1 MAPRRFP
8 PSLLDRRP
16 AWVIVATTAGLGT
29 VVGLS
34 RLPFLTAPVS
44 PDEGGFLVV
53 GSQWRPGSAL
63 YGNYWVDRPP
73 LLIAAFAVADML
85 GGPVAL
91 RLIGLLAVLL
101 AIVAA
106 AVLGWHA
113 SGRRAAGAVAAAWV
127 VAAFLATPLF
137 GTRIVDGEL
146 LASPLVLGGIATLV
160 ASYATGSRTR
170 TIALRGLAG
179 GLAAAAFLV
188 KQDMVDVLVV
198 AFVLGAH
205 TLWRRGLGPAVEV
218 LLPVA
223 AGAVVTAGAVIAV
236 AASRGTQ
243 LSGLWGAVVTFRFA
257 AAGLL
262 GFSGPRLTGLVHAY
276 VVTGALAVTVVA
288 GLVCLGTWRRP
299 QLHAPSSAPPWGTA
313 ALALIVWELA
323 AAFAGGSYWSHYLIG
338 LVPGV
343 SLLVAVALRSP
354 GPVSLSLL
362 ATCLVYAGVAAAV
375 AWSMQSA
382 PPTSPSDDQ
391 VAASYVRDH
400 ARAGDSVVVA
410 FGHADIVKD
419 TGLGS
424 PYPYLWALPA
434 FVKDPRLTTLDRLL
448 RSPAAPRWFVA
459 GGRLSQWGRP
469 GVVLQRTVERH
480 YSLALRTQRWEVLR
494 RDQAVTRRKPRDAA
508 RAGPA
513 IAPG

>member
-1 MAPRRFP
+1 M
-8 PSLLDRRP
+8 
-16 AWVIVATTAGLGT
+16 ATTAALAT
-29 VVGLS
+29 LVGLS

-53 GSQWRPGSAL
+53 GSQWGPGSAL

-73 LLIAAFAVADML
+73 LLIAVFAVADSL
-85 GGPVAL
+85 GGPFAL
-91 RLIGLLAVLL
+91 RLIGLVAVLC
-101 AIVAA
+101 AIGAA
-106 AVLGWHA
+106 AALGWYA
-113 SGRRAAGAVAAAWV
+113 SGRRAAGAVAASCV

-146 LASPLVLGGIATLV
+146 LAAPLVLGGLAALL
-160 ASYATGSRTR
+160 ASYGAATRAPMV
-170 TIALRGLAG
+170 ALRGLAG
-179 GLAAAAFLV
+179 GLAAGAFLV

-198 AFVLGAH
+198 AFVLGGHA
-205 TLWRRGLGPAVEV
+205 LWRRGLRPAAEV
-218 LLPVA
+218 LLPVV
-223 AGAVVTAGAVIAV
+223 AGAVVMSTAVTAV
-236 AASRGTQ
+236 AASRGTPPT
-243 LSGLWGAVVTFRFA
+243 GLWAAVVTFRFA

-262 GFSGPRLTGLVHAY
+262 GYSGPRLTDLVHAY
-276 VVTGALAVTVVA
+276 VVTGALALTVVA
-288 GLVCLGTWRRP
+288 GLACLGSWSREH
-299 QLHAPSSAPPWGTA
+299 LHAPSSAPWGTA
-313 ALALIVWELA
+313 AFALIVWEIA

-343 SLLVAVALRSP
+343 SLLVAVAFRAPGRVSRS
-354 GPVSLSLL
+354 LM

-375 AWSMQSA
+375 AWSVQPA
-382 PPTSPSDDQ
+382 PPTSSSDDE

-434 FVKDPRLTTLDRLL
+434 FVEDPHLSALDRLL

-459 GGRLSQWGRP
+459 GGRLSQWGPP
-469 GVVLQRTVERH
+469 GVVLQRTVDRH
-480 YSLALRTQRWEVLR
+480 YALALRTQRWEVLR
-494 RDQAVTRRKPRDAA
+494 RDQP
-508 RAGPA
+508 
-513 IAPG
+513 

>member
-1 MAPRRFP
+1 VGSRRIP
-8 PSLLDRRP
+8 PSLPDWRP

-53 GSQWRPGSAL
+53 GSQWSPGSAL

-73 LLIAAFAVADML
+73 LLIAAFAVADSL
-85 GGPVAL
+85 GGPLAL
-91 RLIGLLAVLL
+91 RLIGLAAVLL
-101 AIVAA
+101 AIAA
-106 AVLGWHA
+106 AAALGWYA
-113 SGRRAAGAVAAAWV
+113 SGRRPTGAVASAWV
-127 VAAFLATPLF
+127 VAALLATPLF

-146 LASPLVLGGIATLV
+146 LASPLVLGGLAALV
-160 ASYATGSRTR
+160 ASYDATPRTR
-170 TIALRGLAG
+170 TVALRGLAG
-179 GLAAAAFLV
+179 GLAASAFLV

-198 AFVLGAH
+198 ACVLGAH
-205 TLWRRGLGPAVEV
+205 TLWRRGLGPAGGF
-218 LLPVA
+218 LLPLVG
-223 AGAVVTAGAVIAV
+223 GAVATAGAVTAV

-243 LSGLWGAVVTFRFA
+243 LSALWGAVVTFRLA
-257 AAGLL
+257 AVGLL

-288 GLVCLGTWRRP
+288 GLACLGTWRRAH
-299 QLHAPSSAPPWGTA
+299 LHAPSSAPWGTA
-313 ALALIVWELA
+313 ALALIAWELA

-343 SLLVAVALRSP
+343 SLLVAVAFRAP

-362 ATCLVYAGVAAAV
+362 ATCLVYAGVCAAV
-375 AWSMQSA
+375 AWTMQPA

-434 FVKDPRLTTLDRLL
+434 FVEDPHLTALDRLL

-469 GVVLQRTVERH
+469 GVVLQRTVDRH
-480 YSLALRTQRWEVLR
+480 YSLALTTQRWEVLR
-494 RDQAVTRRKPRDAA
+494 RDQRVTGGLSPSGGRR
-508 RAGPA
+508 GS
-513 IAPG
+513 G

>member
-1 MAPRRFP
+1 MGSRRFP
-8 PSLLDRRP
+8 PALPDWRP

-53 GSQWRPGSAL
+53 GSQWSPGSAL

-73 LLIAAFAVADML
+73 LLIATFAVADSL
-85 GGPVAL
+85 GGSLAL
-91 RLIGLLAVLL
+91 RLIGLGTVFV
-101 AIVAA
+101 AIAA
-106 AVLGWHA
+106 AAALGWYV

-146 LASPLVLGGIATLV
+146 LASPLVLGGLAALV
-160 ASYATGSRTR
+160 ASYGATSKTR
-170 TIALRGLAG
+170 MVALRGLAG
-179 GLAAAAFLV
+179 GLGAGAFLV
-188 KQDMVDVLVV
+188 KQSMVDVLVV

-205 TLWRRGLGPAVEV
+205 TLGRRGLAPAVEV
-218 LLPVA
+218 LLPVVG
-223 AGAVVTAGAVIAV
+223 GAVATAGAVTAV
-236 AASRGTQ
+236 AAWRGTQ

-257 AAGLL
+257 AVGMLAV
-262 GFSGPRLTGLVHAY
+262 SGPRLTGLVHAY
-276 VVTGALAVTVVA
+276 VVSGALAVTVVA
-288 GLVCLGTWRRP
+288 GLACLGTWR
-299 QLHAPSSAPPWGTA
+299 QAHAPSSAPWGTA
-313 ALALIVWELA
+313 ALALIGWELA

-343 SLLVAVALRSP
+343 SLLVAVAFRAP

-362 ATCLVYAGVAAAV
+362 ATCLVYAGVCAAV
-375 AWSMQSA
+375 AWSMQPA

-400 ARAGDSVVVA
+400 ARAGDSVIVA

-434 FVKDPRLTTLDRLL
+434 FVKDPHLTALDRLL

-469 GVVLQRTVERH
+469 GVVLQRTVDRH

-494 RDQAVTRRKPRDAA
+494 RDQAVTGSLSPSGGR
-508 RAGPA
+508 
-513 IAPG
+513 PGSG